1 MTRWEEMVGSLR
13 TELHHCHTRI
23 EKLERELHTER
34 RLRNEEKLHAIA
46 IKNDKERFEKI
57 MRMKF
62 ATYHTPV
69 VPCGDEVGGYYCH
82 CGGQV
87 VHPFKQRYCCDCGSQ
102 FEWTVTP
109 QSASDWARDV
119 VREWKA
125 GCY

>member
-1 MTRWEEMVGSLR
+1 MTSWEEMVGSLR

-46 IKNDKERFEKI
+46 VKNDKERFEKI

-69 VPCGDEVGGYYCH
+69 VPSGDEDGYFCH
-82 CGGQV
+82 CGGEIV
-87 VHPFKQRYCCDCGSQ
+87 YPFEQRYCCDCGAQLDWS
-102 FEWTVTP
+102 TAP
-109 QSASDWARDV
+109 QNDTDWARDMM
-119 VREWKA
+119 REREVGW
-125 GCY
+125 Y